1 MRGGHRYAL
10 SFYRQAGRP
19 PALISALADLA
30 ELALPILRKHAQIR
44 QMQDLLALSKLLARL
59 ALNFPKLTL
68 QERNVCSRTLVSM
81 TAEAIAIALGIG
93 TSTVPTYRRRA
104 YERYGISS
112 ASQLMPRRRC
122 TLPANGPTML
132 NGRKTGRTLTQTG
145 GVFGGQVTLATRTQ
159 DIHQPIHDLA
169 DIHRPLVAAAFD
181 RWDLGCYQRPFLV
194 GQVTRVT
201 LHTPVVATA
210 IFLRPHARS
219 FKSGRTS

>member
-30 ELALPILRKHAQIR
+30 EFALPILRKHAQIR

-81 TAEAIAIALGIG
+81 TAEAIALGIG

-112 ASQLMPRRRC
+112 ASQLMPR
-122 TLPANGPTML
+122 LL
-132 NGRKTGRTLTQTG
+132 
-145 GVFGGQVTLATRTQ
+145 
-159 DIHQPIHDLA
+159 D
-169 DIHRPLVAAAFD
+169 
-181 RWDLGCYQRPFLV
+181 
-194 GQVTRVT
+194 
-201 LHTPVVATA
+201 
-210 IFLRPHARS
+210 
-219 FKSGRTS
+219 